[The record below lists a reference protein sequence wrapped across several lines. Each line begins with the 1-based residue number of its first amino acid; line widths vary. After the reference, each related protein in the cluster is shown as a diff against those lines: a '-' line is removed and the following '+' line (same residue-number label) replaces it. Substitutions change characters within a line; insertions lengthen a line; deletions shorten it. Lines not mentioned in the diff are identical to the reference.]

1 MGSDARLVRGAAQK
15 EPVKAFESLCGRHG
29 RWEVWA
35 DWIVMCACSISNA
48 VDRVH
53 REKREE
59 TYLTLCK
66 KYTEAEMQTMGEMF
80 GMVVAALDENP
91 DQDLLGE
98 IFMTLGL
105 GNEHNGQF
113 FTPYNVCSAMSALNS
128 ENIAAQVE
136 RQGWVPVADPACGAG
151 ALLVAFANECLRQKV
166 NYQTSVLFVAQDID
180 FTVGLM
186 CYIQLS
192 LLGCAGYVVI
202 GDTLA
207 HPATDYDRRG
217 LIPRDEGNVWY
228 TPMYFRDVWHWRR
241 VWAQVDMMCKASQG
255 PEEHQN
261 PPAPEEPPE
270 RPCKGG
276 KGESRKNAED
286 DLKRR
291 PQPPDFSANEYG
303 QLTLF

>member
-15 EPVKAFESLCGRHG
+15 ELVKAFESLCGRHG

-66 KYTEAEMQTMGEMF
+66 KYTGAEMQTMGEMF

-113 FTPYNVCSAMSALNS
+113 FTPYDVCRAMSALTIGD
-128 ENIAAQVE
+128 IAAQVE
-136 RQGWVPVADPACGAG
+136 RQGWVSAADPACGAG
-151 ALLVAFANECLRQKV
+151 ALLVAFANECRRQKV
-166 NYQTSVLFVAQDID
+166 NYQQSVLCVAQDID

-207 HPATDYDRRG
+207 HPSTAYDRRG

-228 TPMYFRDVWHWRR
+228 TPMYFHTIWQWRR
-241 VWAQVDMMCKASQG
+241 ALAQVDIMCKASQG

-261 PPAPEEPPE
+261 QPAPKEPPK

-276 KGESRKNAED
+276 KGESRKNVED
-286 DLKRR
+286 DSKRR
-291 PQPPDFSANEYG
+291 PQLPDFSANEYG

>member
-15 EPVKAFESLCGRHG
+15 ELVKAFESLCGRHG

-66 KYTEAEMQTMGEMF
+66 KYTGAEMQTMGEMF

-113 FTPYNVCSAMSALNS
+113 FTPYDVCRAMSALTIGD
-128 ENIAAQVE
+128 IAAQVE
-136 RQGWVPVADPACGAG
+136 RQGWVSAADPACGAG
-151 ALLVAFANECLRQKV
+151 ALLVAFANECRRQKV
-166 NYQTSVLFVAQDID
+166 NYQQSVLCVAQDID

-207 HPATDYDRRG
+207 HPSTAYDRRG

-228 TPMYFRDVWHWRR
+228 TPMYFHTIWQWRR
-241 VWAQVDMMCKASQG
+241 ALAQVDMMCKASQG

-261 PPAPEEPPE
+261 QPAPKEPPK

-276 KGESRKNAED
+276 KGESRKNVEGD
-286 DLKRR
+286 SKRR

>member
-15 EPVKAFESLCGRHG
+15 ELVKAFESLCGRHG

-66 KYTEAEMQTMGEMF
+66 KYTGAEMQTMGDML

-113 FTPYNVCSAMSALNS
+113 FTPYNVCCAMSALNS

-136 RQGWVPVADPACGAG
+136 RQGWVSVSDPACGAG
-151 ALLVAFANECLRQKV
+151 ALLVAFANECTRQKV

-192 LLGCAGYVVI
+192 LLGCTGYVVI
-202 GDTLA
+202 GDTLT
-207 HPATDYDRRG
+207 HPATAYDRRG

-228 TPMYFRDVWHWRR
+228 MPMYFRDVWHWRR
-241 VWAQVDMMCKASQG
+241 VWAQVNMMCSAEKPQGAEVVSKPETTTQKPRTRPKKTQPDAS
-255 PEEHQN
+255 E
-261 PPAPEEPPE
+261 
-270 RPCKGG
+270 
-276 KGESRKNAED
+276 
-286 DLKRR
+286 
-291 PQPPDFSANEYG
+291 NEYG
-303 QLTLF
+303 QLTMF